1 MVRPRHSSV
10 EAIGLIAGAF
20 VGRAAPLSEKLT
32 AWERLRGQG
41 YRIAWVA
48 DTNAVRAVGP
58 GSK

>member
-32 AWERLRGQG
+32 AWERLRGQALSHRLG
-41 YRIAWVA
+41 
-48 DTNAVRAVGP
+48 G
-58 GSK
+58 